1 MKICIVNEFFYPDMQ
16 GGTGMLLSDAAR
28 GLHDRFGYEVDV
40 LTTPHLYRDAAAKLD
55 AATDWDGIRITR
67 LDCPNFNR
75 SGTPRRLLGNLIF
88 TRKVLKE
95 LKARPKYDAVLVGT
109 APPTVP
115 EAAMSYARR
124 SKVPYIYI
132 IYDLEPDRVVKMGV
146 MPEESVPVRVLR
158 NRQRRWLHSAAR
170 IMVIGRCMRSYLK
183 RHYGVTDEQVEVVPL
198 GADADRIVPAPKETE
213 FRREHDLKGFLVVY
227 GGNFGKYHNF
237 DVILDAAKSLAE
249 RDPDVAFALVG
260 NGAQEDHIKAR
271 IADEGIG
278 NVKVLPILPQARVP
292 ELMASADLLLV
303 TLEPNMEGLCV
314 PSKFYPILS
323 AGRPTLAAVGE
334 ESEIALVVEESGVGI
349 RVAQD
354 DRQAFVDAILRL
366 KNDPEE
372 AEAMGRKARET
383 LLEKY
388 TNDRN
393 VENFDRMIRSVVGKG

>member
-1 MKICIVNEFFYPDMQ
+1 MRICIVNEFFYPDMQ

-28 GLHDRFGYEVDV
+28 GLKDRFGYEIDV
-40 LTTPHLYRDAAAKLD
+40 LTTPHLYRDVTAKLD
-55 AATDWDGIRITR
+55 PSTDWDGIRITR

-95 LKARPKYDAVLVGT
+95 LRARPKYDAVLVGT

-115 EAAMSYARR
+115 EAAMAYARR
-124 SKVPYIYI
+124 SGVPYIYI

-146 MPEESVPVRVLR
+146 MPEASVPVRVLR
-158 NRQRRWLHSAAR
+158 NRQRRWLHSAAKV
-170 IMVIGRCMRSYLK
+170 MVIGRCMRSYLK
-183 RHYGVTDEQVEVVPL
+183 RHYGVTDAQVEVVPL
-198 GADADRIVPAPKETE
+198 GADANRIVPASKDTE
-213 FRREHDLKGFLVVY
+213 FRREHGLTGFLVVY

-237 DVILDAAKSLAE
+237 DVILDAAKTLAE
-249 RDPDVAFALVG
+249 RDPDVRFALVG

-271 IADEGIG
+271 IRDEGIS
-278 NVKVLPILPQARVP
+278 NVVVLPILSQARVP

-323 AGRPTLAAVGE
+323 AGRPTLAAVGA

-366 KNDPEE
+366 KQDPAE
-372 AEAMGRKARET
+372 AEAMGARARHT

-393 VENFDRMIRSVVGKG
+393 VENFDRMIRGVVGR